1 MYLYIKALTA
11 AVFTCLALFPANA
24 LAKGVGGP
32 GIVRVRLVTSSGPI
46 VLALDATR
54 APRTTANFMAY
65 VDDGRFDG
73 TTFYRAARRKSSPR
87 NGLIQGG
94 ISTNARRSLPPVA
107 HEPTSL
113 TGIRHLDATVS
124 MARGGK
130 PGTAMGNFFITIGPI
145 VSMDARGAYPGYA
158 AFGHVASGMDV
169 VRKILA
175 EPSGGG
181 EGPMRGQ
188 MIVRPV
194 RIIRAERLDGRAEP
208 TGGPKPWLIEIPKS
222 KAPR

>member
-1 MYLYIKALTA
+1 MSLSFKAVPHLLFAFLVLFAPHVSARERTA
-11 AVFTCLALFPANA
+11 
-24 LAKGVGGP
+24 P

-46 VLALDATR
+46 VLALDSRR

-73 TTFYRAARRKSSPR
+73 TTFYRAARRKALPGR
-87 NGLIQGG
+87 GLIQAG
-94 ISTNARRSLPPVA
+94 IRTNARRSLPPVA
-107 HEPTSL
+107 HEPTSV
-113 TGIRHLDATVS
+113 TGIRHLDGTVS
-124 MARGGK
+124 MARGGE

-145 VSMDARGAYPGYA
+145 ASMDARGEYPGYA

-175 EPSGGG
+175 EPTGGG

-188 MIVRPV
+188 MILKPIT
-194 RIIRAERLDGRAEP
+194 IIRAERLDGRPRP
-208 TGGPKPWLIEIPKS
+208 TGGPKPWLIEIPLS
-222 KAPR
+222 KKPR